1 MLNTHNHRQ
10 FSTVSCYFVK
20 PRLNDKVT
28 KSEIIK
34 QAKHYFGK
42 ERTFIK
48 ELVLSYEFKGKN
60 YKRWKKEIENLL
72 PNPNRILYNLF
83 DDVIL
88 WIKDKQIEEINWNW
102 IGDLSWT
109 IDIVLNPNIDKVY
122 DFDKRLAIK
131 CNGTARILTIFVSDV
146 IPCYTYDCYY
156 MTYDKANNY
165 YEFGPITKLTNDDKT
180 VIKKAR
186 KYLEEKGLV
195 FVDRTFTDKKFKELY
210 SDTNSDGNASL
221 FDVLFTDTNNHTTE
235 IKRFCDKEITEK
247 NGQKL
252 RWTEYYNRNGT
263 LKERIE
269 SRWTISGD
277 YLKVVL
283 DNKGQILTVE
293 VTRKNIG
300 KKKYQNF
307 KLDIKREFEKQNK
320 KKNSS

>member
-1 MLNTHNHRQ
+1 M
-10 FSTVSCYFVK
+10 
-20 PRLNDKVT
+20 T

-42 ERTFIK
+42 DRTFIK

-60 YKRWKKEIENLL
+60 YKLWKKEIEDLL
-72 PNPNRILYNLF
+72 PNPNRIFYNLF

-165 YEFGPITKLTNDDKT
+165 YEFGPIAKLTKEEKG
-180 VIKKAR
+180 VIKKVR
-186 KYLEEKGLV
+186 KHLEDKELV
-195 FVDRTFTDKKFKELY
+195 FVDSTFANKKFKELY
-210 SDTNSDGNASL
+210 SDTNSEGNATL
-221 FDVLFTDTNNHTTE
+221 FDVLFTDTNNYTTE
-235 IKRFCDKEITEK
+235 IKRFCDKDIIEK
-247 NGQKL
+247 NGQKF
-252 RWTEYYNRNGT
+252 RWTEYYNKNGT

-269 SRWTISGD
+269 SRWTLSGD

-283 DNKGQILTVE
+283 DNKGQISAVE
-293 VTRKNIG
+293 VTRKKIG
-300 KKKYQNF
+300 HKKHQNF
-307 KLDIKREFEKQNK
+307 KLDIKQEFGKQNK